1 MLIAVGVLQ
10 AIAVGTFIYV
20 TFFEILSE
28 ELADHSS
35 VGKVLFV
42 VVGFMLMA
50 LLDLVPEEQ
59 IQIQQSPQHMDFSS
73 NSSGLLNNASNSTS
87 WPNTIR
93 LSSIEH
99 YLDQPAVTQQTIQEI
114 VRQAG
119 LQWVAFR
126 QHEDSICDNLWT
138 GGGSVTSRW
147 ANGVQ

>member
-73 NSSGLLNNASNSTS
+73 NSSGLLTSNSTS
-87 WPNTIR
+87 
-93 LSSIEH
+93 
-99 YLDQPAVTQQTIQEI
+99 
-114 VRQAG
+114 
-119 LQWVAFR
+119 
-126 QHEDSICDNLWT
+126 
-138 GGGSVTSRW
+138 
-147 ANGVQ
+147 